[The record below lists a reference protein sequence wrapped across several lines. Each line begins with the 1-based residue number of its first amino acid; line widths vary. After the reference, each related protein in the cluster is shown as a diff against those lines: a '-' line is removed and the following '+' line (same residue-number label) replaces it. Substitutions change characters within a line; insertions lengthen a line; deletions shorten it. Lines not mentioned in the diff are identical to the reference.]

1 MYSWSMGVVQRP
13 GDWLLIFYIWACLK
27 KRPSSYAVGAIG
39 LPSAATLL
47 IVKPRALGYLL
58 EIT

>member
-1 MYSWSMGVVQRP
+1 MGVVQRP